1 MKSLILVAAL
11 IASPFAMAEGHDDHG
26 AAAPTEAAQPTDKKA
41 DCEAKAEAA
50 GKKGT
55 PAFKKAMKKCMHEK
69 H

>member
-11 IASPFAMAEGHDDHG
+11 IASPFAMAQHEEHG
-26 AAAPTEAAQPTDKKA
+26 APAPAEATQATDKKA
-41 DCEAKAEAA
+41 ECEMKAEAA

-55 PAFKKAMKKCMHEK
+55 PAFKKALKKCMHEK